1 MAGIFVDEFR
11 GTDNLVYA
19 EVLTDNN
26 NDGEGYSC
34 GAVKIL
40 APVAEISK
48 TTETGS
54 DTHYYDNKPA
64 IVISSEGSDTITLTV
79 AALGLDTLAEVTGKQ
94 VDPETGALMD
104 GERVQKYYALGY
116 RLKLIGDKP
125 GYRYVWRYKGTFAI
139 PEEKSS
145 TENADTDATNQEL
158 TYTGISTNHIFT
170 KPNAVQKALV
180 VDEADGKAD
189 VSTFF
194 DQVTTID
201 TLISVDPVTMRTVTN
216 NLTHV
221 NNTNAATKVADG
233 TGYAAILTAATGY
246 TMGTVTVTMGGVDVT
261 ATAYDSDTG
270 AIVITNV
277 SGNIVITATATASV

>member
-26 NDGEGYSC
+26 TDGEGYTT

-40 APVAEISK
+40 SPVAEISK

-54 DTHYYDNKPA
+54 DTHYYDNKPS

-79 AALGLDTLAEVTGKQ
+79 AALGLDTLAEITGKQ
-94 VDPETGALMD
+94 VDAETGALMD
-104 GERVQKYYALGY
+104 GERVQKYFALGY

-139 PEEKSS
+139 PEESS
-145 TENADTDATNQEL
+145 ATENADTDANNQEL

-170 KPNAVQKALV
+170 KPNSVQKALV

-189 VSTFF
+189 VSNFF
-194 DQVTTID
+194 AQVTTID
-201 TLISVDPVTMRTVTN
+201 SLVAVDPVTMRTVTN

-221 NNTNAATKVADG
+221 VNSNAATKVADG
-233 TGYAAILTAATGY
+233 TGYAAILSAASGF
-246 TMGTVTVTMGGVDVT
+246 TMDTVTVTMGGVDVT
-261 ATAYDSDTG
+261 ATAYDSETG

-277 SGNIVITATATASV
+277 TGNIVITASANANA

>member
-79 AALGLDTLAEVTGKQ
+79 AALGLDTLAEITGKQ
-94 VDPETGALMD
+94 VDAETGALMD
-104 GERVQKYYALGY
+104 GERVQKYFALGY

-139 PEEKSS
+139 PEETSS
-145 TENADTDATNQEL
+145 TENADTDANNQQL
-158 TYTGISTNHIFT
+158 VYTGISTNHIFE
-170 KPNAVQKALV
+170 KPNSVQKALV

-189 VSTFF
+189 VSSFF
-194 DQVTTID
+194 AQVTTID
-201 TLISVDPVTMRTVTN
+201 SLVAVDPVTMRTVTN

-221 NNTNAATKVADG
+221 TNSNAATKVADG
-233 TGYAAILTAATGY
+233 GGYAAILSAASGY
-246 TMGTVTVTMGGVDVT
+246 TMDTVTVTMGGVDVT
-261 ATAYDSDTG
+261 ATAYDSDSH

-277 SGNIVITATATASV
+277 TGNIVITASANANA